1 MHSAVGRGDDA
12 RLVKI
17 CHMCVPTHLTCI
29 GPLPYYFMAVVL
41 LGGKTMK
48 VRSWGSRIWVALA
61 KQLPRPAAPPP
72 PPPSTCWMPCLL
84 PCRMPCWMP
93 CWPPGDNHHE
103 FAFVQ
108 NGEIGYKAVG
118 RHRIALLCPQGSKGR
133 MFVER
138 FTIGGEP
145 FPDPTNKTDW

>member
-72 PPPSTCWMPCLL
+72 PSPLDLL
-84 PCRMPCWMP
+84 
-93 CWPPGDNHHE
+93 D
-103 FAFVQ
+103 
-108 NGEIGYKAVG
+108 
-118 RHRIALLCPQGSKGR
+118 ALL
-133 MFVER
+133 VAL
-138 FTIGGEP
+138 
-145 FPDPTNKTDW
+145 PDALLDALPDALLDALLAAR

>member
-61 KQLPRPAAPPP
+61 KQLPRPGGDTSDPRTQRGRDARRRASANGVSTRTMAP
-72 PPPSTCWMPCLL
+72 
-84 PCRMPCWMP
+84 
-93 CWPPGDNHHE
+93 
-103 FAFVQ
+103 
-108 NGEIGYKAVG
+108 
-118 RHRIALLCPQGSKGR
+118 
-133 MFVER
+133 
-138 FTIGGEP
+138 
-145 FPDPTNKTDW
+145 